1 MVAIET
7 IIGYVLFIVSEFVSL
22 IPIPANGLLH
32 SFTIGFKNS
41 FKNPDIN
48 AEMTQ
53 SLLKKNPN
61 IATLVNK
68 IANNI
73 HITNSLSTLLEKPQ
87 ILSQINTIS
96 NNNKLQYI
104 ITLLNNHPEMINDIS
119 NLIEKQI
126 LSQNQN
132 NINQTL
138 NLEIPQQ
145 IIPNLASNV
154 ASNDTIINLN
164 PENSQTNP

>member
-32 SFTIGFKNS
+32 SFTIGFQNS

-48 AEMTQ
+48 TEMTQ
-53 SLLKKNPN
+53 SLLQNNPN
-61 IATLVNK
+61 IATLVNR
-68 IANNI
+68 IANNM
-73 HITNSLSTLLEKPQ
+73 HITNSINTLLDKPQ
-87 ILSQINTIS
+87 VLSQINTIS

-119 NLIEKQI
+119 NIIEKQI
-126 LSQNQN
+126 LLQSQN
-132 NINQTL
+132 NINQTPSQQTQPIQ
-138 NLEIPQQ
+138 NLG
-145 IIPNLASNV
+145 N
-154 ASNDTIINLN
+154 NDTVINLN
-164 PENSQTNP
+164 PEITQTNI

>member
-1 MVAIET
+1 MVATET
-7 IIGYVLFIVSEFVSL
+7 IIGYVLFILSEFISL

-48 AEMTQ
+48 TEMTQ

-61 IATLVNK
+61 IAALINK

-73 HITNSLSTLLEKPQ
+73 HITTSLNTLLEKPQ
-87 ILSQINTIS
+87 ILSQVNTIS
-96 NNNKLQYI
+96 NNSKLQYI
-104 ITLLNNHPEMINDIS
+104 ITLLNNHPEMINNIS
-119 NLIEKQI
+119 NLIEKEI

-145 IIPNLASNV
+145 TTPIQNLEV
-154 ASNDTIINLN
+154 NDTIINLN
-164 PENSQTNP
+164 PEMSQINP